1 MKRLLVLMLWLAAS
15 LSALSA
21 LPARAGEAAP
31 LVSNEAA
38 EQHMLALTRNLRC
51 LVCADESLAASQAT
65 LARDLRKQVLQM
77 IERGET
83 DQQIISYLVARYGD
97 YVRFKPPVDA
107 ETWALW
113 YGPFALLALGLAVLV
128 FNIRRRAARVDAPL
142 DAAQRERAR
151 ALLAQTGDSE

>member
-1 MKRLLVLMLWLAAS
+1 MKLLLVLMLALAA
-15 LSALSA
+15 A
-21 LPARAGEAAP
+21 LPALAGEAAP
-31 LVSNEAA
+31 LAANEAA

-51 LVCADESLAASQAT
+51 LVCADESLAASQAS
-65 LARDLRKQVLQM
+65 LARDLRAQVLQM
-77 IERGET
+77 VERGET

-128 FNIRRRAARVDAPL
+128 FNIRRRGSRVDPPL
-142 DAAQRERAR
+142 DEAQRERVR
-151 ALLAQTGDSE
+151 ALLAQTGESE